1 MRVVA
6 LGPEPEIA
14 GFALAGV
21 RVVAVTT
28 ADEVRAAWRHLGEE
42 VGLVLLSAETAE
54 VLADVLHERPTTLT
68 AVTP

>member
-6 LGPEPEIA
+6 LGPEPELA

-21 RVVAVTT
+21 RVVAVT

-42 VGLVLLSAETAE
+42 VGLVLLSAETAD